1 MSGKRCLR
9 NFFAA
14 IFLSSPKLAISSIV
28 GKCCSSRF
36 CKTVENGAEIGAQTS
51 VRTRYRGSE
60 RAVRAAQTC
69 GAELQLISRGQTL
82 TWVAIMGL
90 GDFFRPRIELWKPW
104 SRRRSGSVPQA
115 RGGGGNP
122 LGQGVITYSSSGSS
136 LVRH

>member
-69 GAELQLISRGQTL
+69 GAELQLISRGRGL
-82 TWVAIMGL
+82 TWVAI
-90 GDFFRPRIELWKPW
+90 
-104 SRRRSGSVPQA
+104 
-115 RGGGGNP
+115 
-122 LGQGVITYSSSGSS
+122 
-136 LVRH
+136 